1 MKPVYTIEELEAL
14 KRPQLWEICEAI
26 ALPKYPASAKCIE
39 AIMSKQPVKVLEQA
53 VAQVENVEAISPISI
68 IEKAGLSIVDCHNG
82 QYLINSPDLSQ
93 TLKVC
98 YTEEE
103 DLRFCVQAMPG
114 YQELYRSEHLDVEGL
129 KEAFLW
135 IIQYF
140 KPNSLEK
147 NEEPALAIFDCNFYD
162 ADKGLRHAFKIN
174 NQLIG
179 HIWHSDNGNWDN
191 FEGFWINGDGVEYHD
206 WRECGLNLVQSN
218 QPVKVDSPKSVDGIE
233 AANIGQVS
241 DTTDTFVVASV
252 AVIAHEP
259 AAVSHYDYAC
269 LYGFTFYQKE
279 CDVLCWIGRKGNFRT
294 IAYPELNSAV
304 KAALIRLKK
313 EGIEVTSADT
323 EQDKIEIEAILE
335 QTEVDEIPDQDF
347 GSLCRLW
354 YQTTLLG
361 TFYRKIFSDDWR
373 ATPAGSIEPYHCPN
387 EDDAKYWLV
396 FDYLKVAS
404 PQLQLPIS
412 DSQLPT
418 TKNQISK
425 TLMLASS
432 CFLLLVAYKLDIEE
446 IHQPIDNGSQ
456 LASSEVVEC
465 SYRGVGRREDCLQ
478 VP

>member
-1 MKPVYTIEELEAL
+1 MTHPIYTHYDLSGFKVSEL
-14 KRPQLWEICEAI
+14 KRI
-26 ALPKYPASAKCIE
+26 AGELGVQPEGDKRSCGVWASAIIAHQKIT
-39 AIMSKQPVKVLEQA
+39 IQKVDE
-53 VAQVENVEAISPISI
+53 
-68 IEKAGLSIVDCHNG
+68 VD
-82 QYLINSPDLSQ
+82 
-93 TLKVC
+93 
-98 YTEEE
+98 E
-103 DLRFCVQAMPG
+103 QAMPSTATRG
-114 YQELYRSEHLDVEGL
+114 V
-129 KEAFLW
+129 
-135 IIQYF
+135 
-140 KPNSLEK
+140 N
-147 NEEPALAIFDCNFYD
+147 AIEDCNFYD

-191 FEGFWINGDGVEYHD
+191 FEEFWINGDGVEYHD

-218 QPVKVDSPKSVDGIE
+218 QPVKV
-233 AANIGQVS
+233 
-241 DTTDTFVVASV
+241 
-252 AVIAHEP
+252 
-259 AAVSHYDYAC
+259 
-269 LYGFTFYQKE
+269 
-279 CDVLCWIGRKGNFRT
+279 
-294 IAYPELNSAV
+294 
-304 KAALIRLKK
+304 
-313 EGIEVTSADT
+313 EVTSADT

-373 ATPAGSIEPYHCPN
+373 ATPTGSIEPYHCPN

-432 CFLLLVAYKLDIEE
+432 CFLLLVAYKPDIEE
-446 IHQPIDNGSQ
+446 IYQPIDNGSQ

-465 SYRGVGRREDCLQ
+465 SYRGVGRREDCLP